1 MQYSGGKHYL
11 KRKLEAA
18 ILGYTTCRGPYF
30 EPFVGGANSFE
41 VLAPNF
47 SSSHASDV
55 HKDLIMLYKAVASGW
70 EPPRSI
76 DELTYQELRHAPPSA
91 LRAFVGFGVSFGG
104 KWFGG
109 YAKDNPGECHY
120 YADAS
125 ARKLLKIRY
134 ILAASSIT
142 CCSYDCVKPPTGS
155 VVYCDPP
162 YRDTLEFGGVEPF
175 DSDKFWRVAGEWA
188 QRGVHVFVSEYSA
201 PAGWRSIMDHDAL
214 LHVKRTSSKRERR
227 TERLFVYEP

>member
-1 MQYSGGKHYL
+1 MQFTGGKHYL
-11 KRKLEAA
+11 KRKLQTA
-18 ILGYTTCRGPYF
+18 ILGHTTRRGPYF
-30 EPFVGGANSFE
+30 EPFIGGANSFE
-41 VLAPNF
+41 ALAPHF

-55 HKDLIMLYKAVASGW
+55 HEDLILLYKAVASGW

-76 DELTYQELRHAPPSA
+76 DESTYQSLRHAAPSA
-91 LRAFVGFGVSFGG
+91 LRAFAGFGVSFGG

-109 YAKDNPGECHY
+109 YAKDNPAECHY

-142 CCSYDCVKPPTGS
+142 HCSYEQISPPS
-155 VVYCDPP
+155 DSIVYCDPP
-162 YRDTLEFGGVEPF
+162 YRSTLEYDGVEPF
-175 DSDKFWRVAGEWA
+175 DSDKFWNVAREWA
-188 QRGVHVFVSEYSA
+188 QGGVCVFVSEYEA
-201 PAGWRSIMDHDAL
+201 PTGWRSIMDHDAL